1 MNPKISVILSTYNHI
16 DLLPRAVNSILNQ
29 TFKDFEFIIINDG
42 STDKTQEYLKTLID
56 GRIRFVVHEQNRG
69 IRPSYNEGLQMA
81 EGKYITWISSDNFHF
96 PTFLEKFVKVLDEN
110 PDAVFA
116 YSAFYWMNSK
126 GETTGKNEQV
136 YLGHHALIL
145 GSPGIASFMYRRSI
159 HEKLGYLFD
168 IGVASDTDFWIRMSE
183 EYGINSFVYVQEPLM
198 YYLLDETVDTMKQVK
213 DGRMQISL
221 NKLMDRVIKRRR
233 NIRQAYKPHILY
245 VAHTFPPR
253 SFTGTETYSYN
264 LAKGIMGKGYNV
276 SVVHREM
283 GESNLIELKSYND
296 IQVYNI
302 LSQGDIG
309 ILDGHYKQQDI
320 EFNFIRLLDDV
331 RPDII
336 HFQHIM
342 GLPFSLIDISKKCGY
357 PVCISLHDF
366 WFICPLTFLVKTDGT
381 VHHNPPATI
390 DECVN
395 CMKMG
400 EGWNIAQL
408 ASTYFHLAYRLNYA
422 KELLE
427 KSDYNVC
434 ASRYV
439 RRIFNQVF
447 GRESTAMV
455 ELAPLGL
462 PPMGQLYSHPKGRPL
477 TFGFF
482 GAIHPVKNVKMVVE
496 VFKKI
501 KGDIQL
507 VIWGTGIKEYIEEI
521 QIDDDP
527 RIRYLGPYT
536 PDQLSY
542 VLSTMDVSIHP
553 SLNESYSLSIR
564 ESLQAGIPVIISN
577 AEVYKE
583 IPNIGMCSW
592 CFGNEDSLRHAIMR
606 FIDGGPQLIEQMK
619 SAIPKI
625 RLIDE
630 DIEEWDQRYK
640 NLLK

>member
-1 MNPKISVILSTYNHI
+1 
-16 DLLPRAVNSILNQ
+16 
-29 TFKDFEFIIINDG
+29 
-42 STDKTQEYLKTLID
+42 
-56 GRIRFVVHEQNRG
+56 
-69 IRPSYNEGLQMA
+69 
-81 EGKYITWISSDNFHF
+81 
-96 PTFLEKFVKVLDEN
+96 
-110 PDAVFA
+110 
-116 YSAFYWMNSK
+116 
-126 GETTGKNEQV
+126 
-136 YLGHHALIL
+136 
-145 GSPGIASFMYRRSI
+145 
-159 HEKLGYLFD
+159 
-168 IGVASDTDFWIRMSE
+168 
-183 EYGINSFVYVQEPLM
+183 
-198 YYLLDETVDTMKQVK
+198 
-213 DGRMQISL
+213 
-221 NKLMDRVIKRRR
+221 
-233 NIRQAYKPHILY
+233 
-245 VAHTFPPR
+245 
-253 SFTGTETYSYN
+253 
-264 LAKGIMGKGYNV
+264 
-276 SVVHREM
+276 
-283 GESNLIELKSYND
+283 
-296 IQVYNI
+296 
-302 LSQGDIG
+302 
-309 ILDGHYKQQDI
+309 
-320 EFNFIRLLDDV
+320 
-331 RPDII
+331 
-336 HFQHIM
+336 M

-640 NLLK
+640 NLLR